1 MAAAKKA
8 AGRRAGYQ
16 GGDLPPGPSKVTR
29 GGKYVPTRGVRDA
42 IQPGKSRRGKVTAI
56 ANTAR
61 PNSMTKAGA
70 LKQKSRDLSLRAE
83 KTRAGMFFDRKDTPS
98 YWRVGGGAIAVAK
111 AKKAAAAKKAPLQNR
126 MKARRAGAR

>member
-8 AGRRAGYQ
+8 ARRRPSYQ

-29 GGKYVPTRGVRDA
+29 NSRYVPTRGVRDA
-42 IQPGKSRRGKVTAI
+42 IQPGKSRRGKVTPI

-61 PNSMTKAGA
+61 PASMTKAGA

-83 KTRAGMFFDRKDTPS
+83 KIRTGMFFDWEDRPS
-98 YWRVGGGAIAVAK
+98 WYRGGGAAAVAK